1 MSTEAQRTRP
11 PPRPYAVP
19 SPQNALNGRPAQP
32 PSSAAPPQRPNPSSS
47 YRPPPTAAG
56 QPQRPPYAAQPTQYR
71 AATSA
76 PADFQPDEAKHR
88 THSAV
93 PYRQPS
99 PVDDELHSDS
109 STGSAPGQSTLRST
123 RIDTNN
129 VHFSD
134 SSRRRNVKSKPS
146 YDNSADHP
154 DASPQPSPTYQSHSH
169 ASHSGPAPALSLSS
183 YMRPST
189 RKRLYRFVR
198 TYRVDLIGK
207 LLLSALLLLFIL
219 RFAWQWWDDSSKRSG
234 LTIFSLLHDM
244 TPDTLAADRTQYAF
258 QYAALMSWALLVPG
272 SNILVFVDSE
282 ESCSHLYGLVRG
294 LQCFARPAECW
305 HEQLHRPYLHCVF
318 DSAHSVAATDT
329 LVYVNSDI
337 VLDRSLT
344 QTIDAVEAQ
353 NHKRYV
359 LVAARSD
366 TTLTQAMVDD
376 YNQPDFLDKLAVHA
390 KSAGQRQPAHPIDVF
405 VYKRS
410 ALPDDF
416 YFPAFLAGVYKWD
429 QWFLSQFILDDTL
442 ATIDVSEQVLVVHLT
457 RKRAQST
464 DVKAM
469 QHNDALI
476 RSLGATNAYK
486 IGTIDNAP
494 LRLAGQCPHNCS
506 IERSEQVSDLIL
518 FTKRASK
525 EGYLVVLTVNSGYVP
540 LALNWVCSAE
550 RIHFTNYIL
559 IAEDKAAAAKFKA
572 RGVPVIL
579 RANAPDKKE
588 AADYGSVAF
597 QETMTFRTEFL
608 MSVLSAGYHF
618 VTADMDGLWLDDPI
632 SYFDHTADLQGQM
645 HKETKISG
653 GFVVVRASTYGKF
666 FWNKVIECQREN
678 AAFLLTAAPGS
689 YEPSKYT
696 EQYCINELS
705 RGLASQPLFRRNLLD
720 PYVFPDGLSFFDEHN
735 SQLRGVAPAII
746 HNNWIKGAENKLN
759 RLKEWSLHSADED
772 AEQCLQLVSLAP
784 PQLDGRAIRIK
795 LRVFTYNRPDSL
807 RRLLASLSS
816 AWYDGEQV
824 ALEISVDHPVPMPE
838 SDDVQNWQTTKAVA
852 AAFEWPHG
860 NKSVIEQ
867 EFNIGLVGQWTTG
880 WQPAV
885 DDDSE
890 LIFFIEDDVQVSPA
904 YYRWLRAAIDAYYV
918 NGSAFDPRMFG
929 ISLQRQNRILGET
942 HEQQYGSK
950 IPADVLGSSTPLYR
964 YQLLGTWGTLFFPMH
979 WRLFQQWLAEKSVS
993 IETGES
999 RRGFKPCV
1007 PTLHSNTWYLEQPA
1021 KTWSQWFIRFAYEK
1035 GWYSLYANYQH
1046 DQALVVNH
1054 REPGLNSKYK
1064 KDPTGDLLA
1073 NLTARHLTF
1082 PPLSAVPIYDFH
1094 FNRIVTPDVLS
1105 WRQAINNEKYVDQ
1118 CWTIGQLQGLLRER
1132 QLAREAAEAEKQRL
1146 KDEARKARE
1155 AEEKKKK
1162 EAEKKAKAAAALQ
1175 AAAAKK
1181 AAAAPAAKPAVPGA
1195 VPASPAAAPAAAAAT
1210 PVAASPAT
1218 PVAAAPVPV
1227 APTPVQPAA
1236 APPVPAAPVT
1246 PSAEA
1251 PAATPVETEAASE
1264 AAPLVAAEEPVASE
1278 VPAATEAAP
1287 EDAAPAEPAPGV

>member
-1 MSTEAQRTRP
+1 MRQ
-11 PPRPYAVP
+11 
-19 SPQNALNGRPAQP
+19 AL
-32 PSSAAPPQRPNPSSS
+32 
-47 YRPPPTAAG
+47 
-56 QPQRPPYAAQPTQYR
+56 
-71 AATSA
+71 
-76 PADFQPDEAKHR
+76 
-88 THSAV
+88 
-93 PYRQPS
+93 
-99 PVDDELHSDS
+99 DS
-109 STGSAPGQSTLRST
+109 VQ
-123 RIDTNN
+123 
-129 VHFSD
+129 FSD
-134 SSRRRNVKSKPS
+134 SSRRRNVKSKQQHDS
-146 YDNSADHP
+146 TDGRSP
-154 DASPQPSPTYQSHSH
+154 DVSPQPSPSFTSTSHS
-169 ASHSGPAPALSLSS
+169 SLSVSAPSFSLNS

-189 RKRLYRFVR
+189 RKRFYRFIR
-198 TYRVDLIGK
+198 TYRVDLVAK
-207 LLLSALLLLFIL
+207 LLTSVVLVVLIL
-219 RFAWQWWDDSSKRSG
+219 RFMYQWYDDSSKHSG
-234 LTIFSLLHDM
+234 ITIFSLLHDM
-244 TPDTLAADRTQYAF
+244 TPATLAADRTQYAF
-258 QYAALMSWALLVPG
+258 QYAALMSWSLLVPG
-272 SNILVFVDSE
+272 SNMLVFVDSE
-282 ESCSHLYGLVRG
+282 ASCTHLYGLVRG
-294 LQCFARPAECW
+294 LQCFARPPDCW
-305 HEQLHRPYLHCVF
+305 HDQLHRPYLHCVF
-318 DSAHSVAATDT
+318 DMAHSLAATDT

-344 QTIDAVEAQ
+344 DTISAVEAMQ
-353 NHKRYV
+353 HKRYV
-359 LVAARSD
+359 LVAARKD

-376 YNQPDFLDKLAVHA
+376 YKQPDFLDKLTVHA
-390 KSAGQRQPAHPIDVF
+390 KSAGQKQPGHPIDLF

-410 ALPDDF
+410 ALPNDF

-429 QWFLSQFILDDTL
+429 QWFLSSFILDDTL
-442 ATIDVSEQVLVVHLT
+442 TTIDVSDQVLAIHLT

-464 DVKAM
+464 DSKAM

-476 RSLGATNAYK
+476 RSLGAANAYK

-494 LRLAGQCPHNCS
+494 LRLVGSCPHNCT
-506 IERSEQVSDLIL
+506 IERSEQVSDLIS

-572 RGVPVIL
+572 RGVPVII

-632 SYFDHTADLQGQM
+632 GYFDHTADLQGQM

-678 AAFLLTAAPGS
+678 AAFLSTAEPGS

-705 RGLASQPLFRRNLLD
+705 RGLASQPLFKRSLLN

-746 HNNWIKGAENKLN
+746 HNNWIKGADNKLN

-772 AEQCLQLVSLAP
+772 QEQCLPLASLSP
-784 PQLDGRAIRIK
+784 PSLKDKPIRIK

-807 RRLLASLSS
+807 RRLLKSLSS
-816 AWYDGEQV
+816 AWYDGDSV
-824 ALEISVDHPVPMPE
+824 TLEVSVDHPVPMPE
-838 SDDVQNWQTTKAVA
+838 SEDVQSWQTTKAVA
-852 AAFEWPHG
+852 AGFVWPHG
-860 NKSVIEQ
+860 NKTVIEQ

-904 YYRWLRAAIDAYYV
+904 YYRWLKAAIDVYYV
-918 NGSAFDPRMFG
+918 NASNFDPRMYG

-964 YQLLGTWGTLFFPMH
+964 YQLIGTWGTLFFPMH
-979 WRLFQQWLAEKSVS
+979 WRAFQLWLSEKEVS

-999 RRGFKPCV
+999 RKGFKPCV

-1035 GWYSLYANYQH
+1035 GWYSLYNNYQH

-1064 KDPTGDLLA
+1064 KDPTGDLLG
-1073 NLTARHLTF
+1073 NLTERHLAF
-1082 PPLSAVPIYDFH
+1082 PLLATVPIYDFH

-1105 WRQAINNEKYVDQ
+1105 WRQWINNDKYIDQ

-1132 QLAREAAEAEKQRL
+1132 QMKKEAETAEKQRL

-1162 EAEKKAKAAAALQ
+1162 DAEKKAKAAAAKAAADAKAAAKP
-1175 AAAAKK
+1175 AAAA
-1181 AAAAPAAKPAVPGA
+1181 APVATPAAPGAAQAAAPAAPAATVPT
-1195 VPASPAAAPAAAAAT
+1195 PAAAPAPVPVPPPPPAPAGAAPAPA
-1210 PVAASPAT
+1210 PVAAPQ
-1218 PVAAAPVPV
+1218 AA
-1227 APTPVQPAA
+1227 PAA
-1236 APPVPAAPVT
+1236 APLAADAVPQPAAPAPV
-1246 PSAEA
+1246 PSPAAVVEAAPVADAPAAEAAPDA
-1251 PAATPVETEAASE
+1251 PAATP
-1264 AAPLVAAEEPVASE
+1264 
-1278 VPAATEAAP
+1278 
-1287 EDAAPAEPAPGV
+1287 DA